1 MTIRPLCRRDA
12 KTFFNNRPDIEEQL
26 ISILLNPTE
35 REQPLS
41 DQLL

>member
-1 MTIRPLCRRDA
+1 MTILPLCRRDA
-12 KTFFNNRPDIEEQL
+12 KTFFNNRPDIEEQFVP
-26 ISILLNPTE
+26 ILLNPTE

>member
-1 MTIRPLCRRDA
+1 MTILPLCRRDA
-12 KTFFNNRPDIEEQL
+12 ETFFNNRPDIEKQL
-26 ISILLNPTE
+26 VPILLNPTE